1 MISNEQMNYDILFKE
16 KENLFDVDAEEH
28 LHNSLEEFLDN
39 LLDTNLLDLD
49 LGNSILDYGKG
60 MVNIRCEL
68 NQTYVDIDN
77 QYVTRQVFGLEF
89 QADQSIVV
97 ELIYASNTIDEQKKL
112 NENKFKYWISF
123 KYMDDE
129 NHAFPWENDYYY
141 EFIEDLTI

>member
-1 MISNEQMNYDILFKE
+1 MNYDIIFKE

-28 LHNSLEEFLDN
+28 LHSSLEEFLDN

-49 LGNSILDYGKG
+49 LGDSIMDFGKG
-60 MVNIRCEL
+60 MVNIKCEL
-68 NQTYVDIDN
+68 NQTYIDN
-77 QYVTRQVFGLEF
+77 DDQLITRQVFGLEF
-89 QADQSIVV
+89 QADQSIFV

-129 NHAFPWENDYYY
+129 NHSFPWENDYYY
-141 EFIEDLTI
+141 EFIEDLTL

>member
-1 MISNEQMNYDILFKE
+1 MNYDLIFKE

-39 LLDTNLLDLD
+39 LLDTKLLDLD
-49 LGNSILDYGKG
+49 LGDSILDFGKG

-68 NQTYVDIDN
+68 NKTYVDNDD
-77 QYVTRQVFGLEF
+77 QSVTRQVFSLEF

-97 ELIYASNTIDEQKKL
+97 ELIYASNTIEEQKKL

-129 NHAFPWENDYYY
+129 KHSFPWENDYYH
-141 EFIEDLTI
+141 EFIEDLTL